1 MTLFA
6 KTAAMLSGVAE
17 AYDAVAKQRVD
28 SRARVQYHL
37 LLIPGDEATGEIV
50 HGGGVTPVFF
60 DGALVGSWTLCK
72 KSNSDDFATK
82 DIALTRKRV
91 LMAEIHVSILRP
103 HGASSSK
110 ALYFTRGLAKW
121 DAEQLQ
127 LHSSF
132 PDEAPLLVKLKFDK
146 TTKAFVHAELTHS
159 PSDQPFVFNQL
170 KEIAFGYELDALHA
184 LPVNTV
190 LGNLQQVANE
200 DVELLY

>member
-37 LLIPGDEATGEIV
+37 LLIPADETTGEIV
-50 HGGGVTPVFF
+50 HGGQATYVFF
-60 DGALVGSWTLCK
+60 DGALADSWTLCK
-72 KSNSDDFATK
+72 NSNSDDFATK

-91 LMAEIHVSILRP
+91 LLAEMHVSVLLTR
-103 HGASSSK
+103 GASCSK
-110 ALYFTRGLAKW
+110 VFYHTRGLAKW
-121 DAEQLQ
+121 DATQLQ

-132 PDEAPLLVKLKFDK
+132 PGEAPLLVTLTFDEK
-146 TTKAFVHAELTHS
+146 TKAFVHAELTHS
-159 PSDQPFVFNQL
+159 PGNQPSVFKQL
-170 KEIAFGYELDALHA
+170 KEIAFGYEIESLHA

-190 LGNLQQVANE
+190 LGNLQSVANLE
-200 DVELLY
+200 PIY